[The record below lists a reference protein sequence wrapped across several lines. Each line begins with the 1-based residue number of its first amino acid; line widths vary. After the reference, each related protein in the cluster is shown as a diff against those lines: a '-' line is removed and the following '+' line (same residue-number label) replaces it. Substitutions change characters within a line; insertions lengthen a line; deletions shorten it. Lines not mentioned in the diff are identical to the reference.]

1 MFSIALTCLLNLA
14 AAPEA
19 SQELTIVHDGQTN
32 WVIALPQGASEPVR
46 HGAVELQNHLELMSG
61 AKLPIVDAGT
71 SSAASAITLRVD
83 KTIGPEAFRIR
94 TVPSGIEISGDDRR
108 GLLYGCYG
116 LLEDVLGCH
125 WYTAKIS
132 KIPKKPTLS
141 VGSLDITQK
150 PAFEY
155 REPFYWEAFDRD
167 WAVRNRTN
175 GNSQRLDDSV
185 GGKVMYGPFV
195 HTFNALVPPERY
207 FNAHPEYFS
216 MVKGKRVK
224 GYYQLCLTNPDVLSI
239 SIAKVRQWIKENP
252 KATIFSVSQNDTDGH
267 CQCDTCK
274 AVEAEE
280 GAPSGVVL
288 RFVNEVAD
296 AIAKYHPQVLIDTLA
311 YQWTEKPP
319 KLVRPRPNVRIRLA
333 PIGACVAHPLDGC
346 DANKTPLANLLQWAR
361 ITDQLYIWHYST
373 NFAHFL
379 QPLPDLDE
387 IAGTIPLFKKQ
398 GVVGIFYE
406 GDMAGGGGGEMS
418 ELKAYL
424 MAKLMWDPTRDP
436 KPIIDEFI
444 ASVFGPAAA
453 PIKTWLDLLQKP
465 ARQSKIHAK
474 IYDPPTAPYLTD
486 ELLVAGTKLFD
497 EAESAAKDDPVALEQ
512 VQRARLALEYVQL
525 CRSTADKPT
534 PGGLKHDTL
543 VETVAAKIDRFGISS
558 VREGEPVARF
568 LRRIGKAR

>member
-1 MFSIALTCLLNLA
+1 MFSITLTCLLSLA
-14 AAPEA
+14 AAPSA
-19 SQELTIVHDGQTN
+19 GPGLTIVENGKTN
-32 WVIALPQGASEPVR
+32 WVIVVLPGATASVR
-46 HGAVELQNHLELMSG
+46 HGAQELQKHIELISG
-61 AKLPIVDAGT
+61 ARLPIVDAG
-71 SSAASAITLRVD
+71 ASHPAGAIILRVD
-83 KTIGPEAFRIR
+83 RTIGPEAFQIK
-94 TVPSGIEISGDDRR
+94 TVPEGIEISGDDRR

-116 LLEDVLGCH
+116 LLEDVFGCR
-125 WYTAKIS
+125 WFTAKIR
-132 KIPKKPTLS
+132 KVPKRPTLR
-141 VGSLDITQK
+141 VGRLDIKEK

-175 GNSQRLDDSV
+175 GNAQRLDDSV

-195 HTFNALVPPERY
+195 HTFNALVPPEQY
-207 FNAHPEYFS
+207 FDAHPEYFS
-216 MVKGKRVK
+216 MVNGKRMK
-224 GYYQLCLTNPDVLSI
+224 GYYQLCLTNPDVLKI
-239 SIAKVRQWIKENP
+239 SIERVREWIKQDP

-267 CQCDTCK
+267 CQCDACK

-288 RFVNEVAD
+288 RFVNAVAD
-296 AIAKYHPQVLIDTLA
+296 AVVKDHPEVLIDTLA

-319 KLVRPRPNVRIRLA
+319 KRVRPRPSVRIRLA

-346 DANKTPLANLLQWAR
+346 DANKTPLANLLAWAN

-406 GDMAGGGGGEMS
+406 GDMVGGGGGEMS

-424 MAKLMWDPTRDP
+424 MAKLMWNPTRDP
-436 KPIIDEFI
+436 QAIIDEFV
-444 ASVFGPAAA
+444 AGVFGPAA
-453 PIKTWLDLLQKP
+453 PEIKTWLDLVHQP
-465 ARQSKIHAK
+465 ARQSHVHAR

-486 ELLVAGTKLFD
+486 ELLVAGTRLFD
-497 EAESAAKDDPVALEQ
+497 EAEAAAKDNPVALEQ
-512 VQRARLALEYVQL
+512 VQRAHLALEYVQL
-525 CRSTADKPT
+525 CRSTPDKPA
-534 PGGLKHDTL
+534 PGGLKHEAL
-543 VETVAAKIDRFGISS
+543 KETVIAKIARFGISS
-558 VREGEPVARF
+558 VREGEPVAQF
-568 LRRIGKAR
+568 LKRIGKAK